1 MLGAIRK
8 FSSSIYAKI
17 LLFVV
22 AIPFVFWGMGPV
34 FQGGKQNTIAQIGK
48 EKISTQEFVN
58 FVKYNHPSDEMLNKN
73 SIQKLLSSFIGNK
86 LISLE
91 IESLDIK
98 LSDKALSK
106 IIRSEKMFKREN
118 KFSRTEYEKF
128 LIKNNLSAAAFEA
141 NILEQFK
148 KDQLFDFVGG
158 GIVPASFLV
167 ESSHNQINQKRN
179 IEVIN
184 LNNVYKEKLNFTNS
198 EIENYYTE
206 NSDNFKIA
214 YRTIKF
220 VELNPKNLIGSDEF
234 NDLFFKKL
242 DEIDDHIVG
251 GKNLNFLT
259 NQFNLVS
266 SPLLKFNE
274 LDIKNEPVEDN
285 NFPKDLLVKVFS
297 INENEPT
304 VLIEHKD
311 KYFIIELIKNE
322 NILSKISEK
331 SVKKEILKKLSERK
345 KRRLI
350 SELISKIN
358 TSTFGKE
365 DFYKFSEK
373 ENAKIQKF
381 KIEGKNDSKSFKLNL
396 VKQIYSH
403 SEKRVILVADIALSE
418 IFLIYIDKI
427 ENVLLGNNSENYE
440 KYFNLSKAKLSN
452 NLYNTY
458 DLYLKKKY
466 EISINYKAL
475 DKVHNY
481 FE

>member
-242 DEIDDHIVG
+242 DEIDDIIVE
-251 GKNLNFLT
+251 GKNLDFIIESYNLNNPIIQKINREGFLENST
-259 NQFNLVS
+259 EKSNIPDELVN
-266 SPLLKFNE
+266 KFF
-274 LDIKNEPVEDN
+274 K
-285 NFPKDLLVKVFS
+285 
-297 INENEPT
+297 INESEPT
-304 VLIEHKD
+304 ILTEYKD
-311 KYFIIELIKNE
+311 KYYA
-322 NILSKISEK
+322 
-331 SVKKEILKKLSERK
+331 V
-345 KRRLI
+345 
-350 SELISKIN
+350 ELISIENIQKKLDNLIRKKIISNLKRAEKRKFISEIITKIN
-358 TSTFGKE
+358 ADNFRKSN
-365 DFYKFSEK
+365 FYNFSSDEK
-373 ENAKIQKF
+373 IAVNKITIVNQNDD
-381 KIEGKNDSKSFKLNL
+381 KNFEKSLIN
-396 VKQIYSH
+396 QIYKYP
-403 SEKRVILVADIALSE
+403 EDKVIIATDMNFTQTFLV
-418 IFLIYIDKI
+418 YIEKI
-427 ENVLLGNNSENYE
+427 ENVSINKGSSDYKEYSS
-440 KYFNLSKAKLSN
+440 LSKINMIN
-452 NLYNTY
+452 NLYETY
-458 DLYLKKKY
+458 DRYLEKKY
-466 EISINYKAL
+466 DININSQAL
-475 DKVHNY
+475 DSIKNY
-481 FE
+481 FK